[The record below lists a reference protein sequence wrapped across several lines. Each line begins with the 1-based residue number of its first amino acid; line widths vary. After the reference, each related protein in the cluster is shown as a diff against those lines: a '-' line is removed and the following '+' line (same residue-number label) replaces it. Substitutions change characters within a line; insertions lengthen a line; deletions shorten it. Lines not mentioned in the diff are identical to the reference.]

1 MDTKKI
7 DKTARTRAVVKTDKT
22 TRTGPVLKT
31 GKTAR
36 YRRASRRDKKT
47 GKTTRT
53 RPAKKTD
60 KPARTEAVRTAKT
73 GAVVSNSV
81 DVVNQEEDGAHA
93 HHYQAI
99 QRQPLSSISPDNLL
113 GSAHGPNRG
122 LESLAMVD
130 QLILKQEV
138 EVMEVATGIE
148 EANKYTVCDKDGNVM
163 FLVEEETTCCNRF
176 CCGICRSFDV
186 LIMDT
191 LRKPIITL
199 ISPTTC
205 NCCCLRSI
213 EVQSPPG
220 RIIGYAKQKFTWFYP
235 KIIIQ
240 KGQGGRGEALIAAN
254 GTFCALG
261 KCVAGDADFILTRG
275 KEKIG
280 KVSKKWGGAT
290 QEIFT
295 DADTF
300 GITFRKDLD
309 TTTKAL
315 LLGAAILIDFAFFED
330 S

>member
-1 MDTKKI
+1 MDTKKT

-60 KPARTEAVRTAKT
+60 KPKPAKT
-73 GAVVSNSV
+73 GAVVRNSV

-138 EVMEVATGIE
+138 EIMEVATGIE
-148 EANKYTVCDKDGNVM
+148 EANKYTVLDTDGNVM
-163 FLVEEETTCCNRF
+163 FTVEEETSCCNRS
-176 CCGICRSFDV
+176 CCGVCRSFDV

-191 LRKPIITL
+191 LGKPIIHMM
-199 ISPTTC
+199 SPNTC
-205 NCCCLRSI
+205 NCCCLRRI

-220 RIIGYAKQKFTWFYP
+220 TIIGYAKQQFTWFYP

-240 KGQGGRGEALIAAN
+240 KGQGEAFFAAN
-254 GTFCALG
+254 GPFCALG
-261 KCVAGDADFILTRG
+261 KCVAGDADFVLTRG

-295 DADTF
+295 DVDTF

-315 LLGAAILIDFAFFED
+315 LLATAILIDFAFFED
-330 S
+330 N